1 MESSMAEALKDMVSR
16 YIDAVGGGDGSFA
29 MPVPVPGLA
38 ISRVSQPVIPHHRIY
53 RPTICVVLQGAKRIL
68 SGDRVLDYGE
78 NQLLIVTV
86 ELPASGQIVEASPEQ
101 PYLGLNIDFD
111 PVLMREVMDDLEN
124 PPKPS
129 GDGIACVFVQD
140 FDEALQDCVRRLL
153 NLMETPKAIPVLAR
167 SIMREICYWLLTG
180 PNGREIC
187 KLALPGSHAR
197 RMSDAIY
204 RLSDNFAEPV
214 RIEELA
220 AVARM
225 SPSSFHQHFKTL
237 TSMTPLQYQK
247 HMRLL
252 EARRLMVTDGANV
265 ASAAYQVGYES
276 ASQFSREYTRMFGT
290 PPKRD
295 VSEMRA
301 SPMETAAA

>member
-1 MESSMAEALKDMVSR
+1 MPEALKDMVAR
-16 YIDAVGGGDGSFA
+16 YIDAVGGGDGAF
-29 MPVPVPGLA
+29 MTPVAVPGLA
-38 ISRVSQPVIPHHRIY
+38 LSRVSRPVMPHHRVY

-68 SGDRVLDYGE
+68 SGERVLDYGE

-86 ELPASGQIVEASPEQ
+86 ELPASGQIVNASPEQ
-101 PYLGLNIDFD
+101 PYIGLNIDFD
-111 PVLMREVMDDLEN
+111 PAMMREVLDDLDN

-140 FDEALQDCVRRLL
+140 FDAALEDCVRRLL
-153 NLMETPKAIPVLAR
+153 KLVETPTAIPVLSR

-197 RMSDAIY
+197 RMSDAIHLL
-204 RLSDNFAEPV
+204 RGNFAAPV

-276 ASQFSREYTRMFGT
+276 ASQFSREYTRMFGA

-301 SPMETAAA
+301 SPMAAAA